1 MSAASPA
8 RLRPSRRGWQPEWR
22 LTELALL
29 VLGAGLGLA
38 AAATVPLQ
46 AGQSLRLLDLLPAL
60 TVCALFGLLHVAI
73 AARGGGSD
81 SVILPVTQALMLLGL
96 ALAQRLSAG
105 LDLPRLA
112 QREALWLV
120 LGILTLAVV
129 ALAPVDLRLLRRYRY
144 TWLLLALSLVALTF
158 VAGHSTID
166 GGPRLWLG
174 PGAWSFQPSE
184 VLKLLVIVFLAA
196 YLAERH
202 EVLSAGG
209 RRIGRFELP
218 PIPYLAPLAL
228 MLGLSLGLLFAQKDL
243 GAALL
248 LFVIALGLI
257 YVASG
262 RADVVVGGLLA
273 FVLGAWLLH
282 GHVSVVQTRVAI
294 WQDPWAD
301 AQGAGYQI
309 VQGLLAIGAG
319 GVMGTG
325 LGFGQPTAIPAVH
338 TDFVY
343 AAIAEE
349 LGLAGATGVL
359 CLYLVLAL
367 RGLAVAIR
375 AVDPFERLLAAGLAL
390 GLAVQTF
397 IIVGG
402 VLKVIPLT
410 GITLPFLS
418 YGGTS
423 IVISSVAVGLLLR
436 ISRRAA

>member
-1 MSAASPA
+1 MTASSPTRPRAAS
-8 RLRPSRRGWQPEWR
+8 RDWHPEWR
-22 LTELALL
+22 LTELTLL

-46 AGQSLRLLDLLPAL
+46 AGQALALSDLLPAL
-60 TVCALFGLLHVAI
+60 TVAVLFGLLHLAL
-73 AARGGGSD
+73 AARGGGTD
-81 SVILPVTQALMLLGL
+81 GVILPVTQVLMLLGL

-105 LDLPRLA
+105 LGYPLA
-112 QREALWLV
+112 ERQGRWLV
-120 LGILTLAVV
+120 LGIVTLAVV

-144 TWLLLALSLVALTF
+144 TWLILALSLVALTF

-273 FVLGAWLLH
+273 FALGAWLLH
-282 GHVSVVQTRVAI
+282 GQVSVVQTRVAI

-343 AAIAEE
+343 AALAEE
-349 LGLAGATGVL
+349 LGLAGATGLL
-359 CLYLVLAL
+359 CLYLVLSL
-367 RGLAVAIR
+367 RGLAIAVQ

-423 IVISSVAVGLLLR
+423 ILISSVALGLLVR
-436 ISRRAA
+436 ISRRSA